1 MVTWKSFEGA
11 AVKDY
16 FNGSLQDGS
25 NSIANATA
33 NAMESPQSCHKSSI

>member
-16 FNGSLQDGS
+16 FDGFLQDGS
-25 NSIANATA
+25 NSIANAL
-33 NAMESPQSCHKSSI
+33 ELPQSCNKSSI

>member
-16 FNGSLQDGS
+16 FDGLLQDNS
-25 NSIANATA
+25 NSIGNAL
-33 NAMESPQSCHKSSI
+33 ELPRSCNKSSI